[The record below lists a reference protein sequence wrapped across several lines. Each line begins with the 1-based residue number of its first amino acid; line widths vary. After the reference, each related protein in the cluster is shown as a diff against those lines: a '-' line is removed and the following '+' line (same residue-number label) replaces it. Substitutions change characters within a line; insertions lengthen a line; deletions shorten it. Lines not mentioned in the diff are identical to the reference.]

1 MELFVKNNP
10 IKFVKEF
17 SDEDSEEEPTGE
29 EEEEEEEE
37 QAQEQ
42 EQEQEQTQEHENRP
56 DPNADISDY
65 VDYNKKCEQL
75 TELIQAFKAHS
86 LDDAAAPA
94 PETSEVQHPSESAET
109 SESDETETETETDD
123 DAPDDYILDP
133 TEYDFIIRNFYYD
146 DAKTGETHSYVFKY
160 DIFYKSEM
168 VEKYD
173 IQMIKDNYF
182 STRKFIGISL
192 KTNNQKYNI
201 NLTSPSNYYLS
212 DNSILNYSFLKW
224 YMMKHHGVKLSH
236 DYIISGIDN
245 YVEMYRINPGKKI
258 IVHKNKFQ
266 IVDDE
271 TFDNDSDSNSRANVD
286 AGLGTDADTD
296 TDTDTDTD
304 ADADTPADD
313 IQNENN
319 KEPRLLFNN
328 NLEENHEMFDIEIL
342 DYE

>member
-1 MELFVKNNP
+1 
-10 IKFVKEF
+10 
-17 SDEDSEEEPTGE
+17 
-29 EEEEEEEE
+29 
-37 QAQEQ
+37 
-42 EQEQEQTQEHENRP
+42 
-56 DPNADISDY
+56 
-65 VDYNKKCEQL
+65 
-75 TELIQAFKAHS
+75 
-86 LDDAAAPA
+86 
-94 PETSEVQHPSESAET
+94 
-109 SESDETETETETDD
+109 
-123 DAPDDYILDP
+123 
-133 TEYDFIIRNFYYD
+133 
-146 DAKTGETHSYVFKY
+146 
-160 DIFYKSEM
+160 M

-236 DYIISGIDN
+236 DYVISGIDN

-271 TFDNDSDSNSRANVD
+271 TFDNDSDSDSRANID
-286 AGLGTDADTD
+286 AGLGTDTEADTD
-296 TDTDTDTD
+296 TDTEADTDTP
-304 ADADTPADD
+304 TDD

>member
-1 MELFVKNNP
+1 
-10 IKFVKEF
+10 
-17 SDEDSEEEPTGE
+17 
-29 EEEEEEEE
+29 
-37 QAQEQ
+37 
-42 EQEQEQTQEHENRP
+42 
-56 DPNADISDY
+56 
-65 VDYNKKCEQL
+65 
-75 TELIQAFKAHS
+75 

-94 PETSEVQHPSESAET
+94 PAPETETSEIQRPTESAET
-109 SESDETETETETDD
+109 SDDDDEDSD

-133 TEYDFIIRNFYYD
+133 TEYDFIIRNFYYE

-224 YMMKHHGVKLSH
+224 YMMKYHGVKLSR
-236 DYIISGIDN
+236 DYVISCIDN

-271 TFDNDSDSNSRANVD
+271 TFNGDNDNDTDNDTDKDTHSNVD
-286 AGLGTDADTD
+286 AGLGTDTD
-296 TDTDTDTD
+296 TDTDTDTPED
-304 ADADTPADD
+304 ET
-313 IQNENN
+313 QNESN